1 MATQPTQVS
10 RRSDAYPDNR
20 NLSLQQDNSTTQIG
34 SGNSFSLDLSSG
46 SYSPSYTYITATD
59 HGAVEKAFKTVQK
72 AQEEAFRS
80 IEKAQEGA
88 FRTTEKALEC
98 MQNVAMTALMAND
111 ESTSQLMNS
120 HRAQLRE
127 MQESVEMSLQ
137 HTREVVTESQRRE
150 LATNSAIWKM
160 LPNLNSGA
168 ISEFTKM
175 MIERDTQSLNRIEEA
190 ERRNLANIN
199 AAALR
204 KTTIE
209 HSRIDQI
216 NSAIIALEQIAFD
229 FARQARNTKLLLMV
243 CIIVPLT
250 SASIDVRVTIAVGY
264 ITLQFLANS
273 LLPALNKIQSK
284 RKLVNIYKSSLELLE
299 ADPDLTIRN
308 AVRQKI
314 GDDLLLL
321 QIPNVLVIGNTS
333 EYRSEMSHGLQTF
346 VNSAR

>member
-10 RRSDAYPDNR
+10 KQSDAYADNR
-20 NLSLQQDNSTTQIG
+20 SLSLQQDNSTTQIG
-34 SGNSFSLDLSSG
+34 SGNSFSLDLSRG
-46 SYSPSYTYITATD
+46 SYTYITATD
-59 HGAVEKAFKTVQK
+59 HGAVEGAFKTVQ
-72 AQEEAFRS
+72 
-80 IEKAQEGA
+80 KAQEGA

-120 HRAQLRE
+120 HRTQLRE
-127 MQESVEMSLQ
+127 MQDSVEMSLQ
-137 HTREVVTESQRRE
+137 HAREVMTESQRRE
-150 LATNSAIWKM
+150 LATNSAIWKI
-160 LPNLNSGA
+160 LPNLNPGA
-168 ISEFTKM
+168 IAEFTKM
-175 MIERDTQSLNRIEEA
+175 MIERDTQSLSRIEEA
-190 ERRNLANIN
+190 ERRNLANRN
-199 AAALR
+199 AVALR

-229 FARQARNTKLLLMV
+229 FARQERNTKMLLMV
-243 CIIVPLT
+243 CIILPLT
-250 SASIDVRVTIAVGY
+250 SASIDLRVTLLVGY
-264 ITLQFLANS
+264 ITLCLAES
-273 LLPALNKIQSK
+273 LLPALKNIQSK
-284 RKLVNIYKSSLELLE
+284 RKLVNVYKSSLELLK

-314 GDDLLLL
+314 GDNLLLQ

-333 EYRSEMSHGLQTF
+333 ENRAEMSHGLQTF